1 MENQQKKERQLTEI
15 IIDGRSKTL
24 SMCPFGIIYEKKRIL
39 FNSCNLN
46 KYCTRIVNNWNSLRK
61 RMN

>member
-24 SMCPFGIIYEKKRIL
+24 SMCPFGIIYEKKAFYSIHV
-39 FNSCNLN
+39 
-46 KYCTRIVNNWNSLRK
+46 I
-61 RMN
+61 